1 MIYGYARISKSSQK
15 IERQIT
21 SITKYCGSEEV
32 DIKTEA
38 FTGRKLEG
46 RDEWN
51 KLFGI
56 VEEGDTIVFDS
67 VSRMS
72 RNAKE
77 GVEQYFQLYDRGVN
91 LIFIKEPYINTN
103 TYKSAMDMSKLESML
118 GSLCNV
124 GEGNNFVSALL
135 KPLNKFII
143 DIMKVIAKQQII
155 VAFEQAEKEVQ
166 DISDRTKGGLKEAR
180 KRLKAEGRNL
190 GRPPGAKRET
200 EKSKKAKLR
209 IMELSRDF
217 KGTLKDEDVWTLCK
231 ISKNTYYKYKK
242 EMVEEI
248 NTKQFNL

>member
-1 MIYGYARISKSSQK
+1 MIYGYARISKPTQK
-15 IERQIT
+15 LDRQIT
-21 SITKYCGSEEV
+21 SITKYCIDEEV
-32 DIKTEA
+32 DIRTEEY
-38 FTGRKLEG
+38 TGRKLEG

-51 KLFGI
+51 KLFKL

-72 RNAKE
+72 RNSKE
-77 GVEQYFQLYDRGVN
+77 GVEQYFQLYERGVN
-91 LIFIKEPYINTN
+91 LIFIKEPYINTS
-103 TYKSAMDMSKLESML
+103 TYRNALDMTKLEGIL

-124 GEGNNFVSALL
+124 GEGNNLVSALL
-135 KPLNKFII
+135 KPLNIFII

-190 GRPPGAKRET
+190 GRPVGATRET
-200 EKSKKAKLR
+200 EKSKKAKKR

-217 KGTLKDEDVWTLCK
+217 RGTLKDEDVWTLCK

-242 EMVEEI
+242 EIVGELQQE
-248 NTKQFNL
+248 QDRS